1 MRRKMVERDST
12 EISVR
17 HQCRVLS
24 LARSGLYY
32 TRRKMPESDLELM
45 LKIDRL
51 YLESPTLG
59 TRGMADQLRRR
70 YGVQVN
76 RKRLRR
82 LYALMGIQAIYPR
95 QNTSRPETG
104 HKVYPYLLRNVPI
117 THKGQAWA
125 ADITYIPMKKG
136 FMYLMAVM
144 DLYSRKV
151 IHWDLSNTMDAA
163 WCANILREALARGG
177 KPEIFNTDQ
186 GSQFTSDLFTG
197 VLAGAEIK
205 ISMDG
210 KGRATDN
217 AFIERLWR
225 SLLVSK
231 VSSISYFRHLCL

>member
-1 MRRKMVERDST
+1 
-12 EISVR
+12 
-17 HQCRVLS
+17 
-24 LARSGLYY
+24 
-32 TRRKMPESDLELM
+32 
-45 LKIDRL
+45 
-51 YLESPTLG
+51 
-59 TRGMADQLRRR
+59 
-70 YGVQVN
+70 
-76 RKRLRR
+76 
-82 LYALMGIQAIYPR
+82 MGIQAIYPR

-117 THKGQAWA
+117 THKGQAWS

-177 KPEIFNTDQ
+177 KLEIFNTDQ

-225 SLLVSK
+225 SLKQEKIYLNMYGNGAELYQGIGDWMNYYNYQRGHKSLN
-231 VSSISYFRHLCL
+231 YRTPEEMYHAA